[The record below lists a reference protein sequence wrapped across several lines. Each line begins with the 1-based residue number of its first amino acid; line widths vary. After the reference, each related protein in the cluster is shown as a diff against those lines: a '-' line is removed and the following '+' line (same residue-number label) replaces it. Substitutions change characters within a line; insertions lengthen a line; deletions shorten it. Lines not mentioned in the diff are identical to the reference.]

1 MDYLEFFHLKD
12 PPFGLTPDS
21 TYFYPSKIHN
31 DILASLDYAVTQ
43 KEGFSLIT
51 GEPGVGKTMSLK
63 IFMDR
68 WKEKA
73 EIALILTPRLA
84 PEEFL
89 QAVLLDLHI
98 PLQTAN
104 KNEMIQSFRDLLI
117 ERSGTGRRVIIIVDE
132 AQNLPEATLEELRL
146 LSNLETEKEKLLQI
160 ILVGQPELRS
170 RLQSPGLTQLDQ
182 RVSVRVTL
190 KPLAAEETI
199 DYINYRVI
207 KAGKGTAI
215 FEDKAKKAIYRYS
228 RGIPRLINLVASRAM
243 MVAFVDSSQTIRKE
257 HVQHAIRHV
266 ADAAAPA
273 RSWSKLLRYALAGL
287 LVAVL
292 VPAAVILYGRS
303 RNAPARL
310 QSVAGPQTQ
319 AVSRVAPA
327 NPPEATPV
335 NRLAAPQVT
344 AATASLGSPATT
356 PPTAPATN
364 LPAPSPQSADST
376 PGKTFSHLGV
386 QPNSPAEGGPTKRM
400 AVVAV
405 NAARLRDAPTAESEV
420 IHMAVEGDTFE
431 VLDEWTQLNGNK
443 WFKVRLPDGREGWI
457 ASFIIRFNAPR

>member
-1 MDYLEFFHLKD
+1 MDYLEFFQLKD

-21 TYFYPSKIHN
+21 SYFYPSKIHN

-63 IFMDR
+63 IFIDR

-104 KNEMIQSFRDLLI
+104 KNEMLQVFRDLLI

-170 RLQSPGLTQLDQ
+170 RLQLPGLTQLDQ
-182 RVSVRVTL
+182 RVTVRVTL
-190 KPLAAEETI
+190 RPLSAEETI
-199 DYINYRVI
+199 DYINYRLI
-207 KAGKGTAI
+207 KAGQGAAI
-215 FEDKAKKAIYRYS
+215 FNDKAKKAIYRYS

-243 MVAFVDSSQTIRKE
+243 MVAFVDSSQAITKE
-257 HVQHAIRHV
+257 HVQHAIQHV
-266 ADAAAPA
+266 ADASSSA
-273 RSWSKLLRYALAGL
+273 RSWSKVLRYGLAGL
-287 LVAVL
+287 LVVSL
-292 VPAAVILYGRS
+292 IPLSIVLYGRS
-303 RNAPARL
+303 RHDAARR
-310 QSVAGPQTQ
+310 PT
-319 AVSRVAPA
+319 AVA
-327 NPPEATPV
+327 NPAAREASPTVPTNPPATAFPNWPATPV
-335 NRLAAPQVT
+335 SGPIAAP
-344 AATASLGSPATT
+344 AASNPQAADPSPST
-356 PPTAPATN
+356 PPA
-364 LPAPSPQSADST
+364 SA
-376 PGKTFSHLGV
+376 GV
-386 QPNSPAEGGPTKRM
+386 QPNNPSAVTANKRM
-400 AVVAV
+400 AIVAV
-405 NAARLRDAPTAESEV
+405 TAARLRDKPTADSEV
-420 IHMAVEGDTFE
+420 IHKAVEGDVFE
-431 VLDEWTQLNGNK
+431 IVDEWTQLNGNK

-457 ASFIIRFNAPR
+457 ASYIIRFNAPR